1 MKPLNPDDDDIE
13 DDVEDAKLEA
23 LEDRTKDY
31 SDYKYI
37 QKQLADIWTAVA
49 RGYEDK
55 QEQNDII
62 DEAWDI
68 YNCVLGGN
76 QNYTG
81 VSKVYVPIVRD
92 AMLARETRFINM
104 LFPQTGRYVDIT
116 GNGGETPYELVALID
131 KYVKEAK
138 LRQLVAPSMIRTG
151 DVCGQYGLYPEWIET
166 TRHVASKTKKSEMQT
181 PMGDDIEEAEQYDD
195 VEYEKIIEGRPS
207 VMVLDARDYLML
219 PVTTDDPQDCE
230 IVSITLKFTKA
241 KIKKW
246 VKAGIFEKGP
256 ADSLIENMGMKATKQ
271 PDTGKKASAA
281 VGVKTDSKGN
291 KTAKVQQVWTKLKIK
306 GEERLLVTHFAGEDL
321 ILSCKRNPYWCDRV
335 PLITQPVEKV
345 PNSVWGK
352 SQIDPVKTLQYEAN
366 DAVNKG
372 FDSSSYALLPIIM
385 TDPEKNPQAGSM
397 VLAMAAIWYC
407 DPNST
412 KFAEFPALWKDAFTI
427 VGSCKQQIFESLSV
441 NPAMIP
447 HGNAGKKPS
456 QAQIAQEQQVALES
470 SSDNVASIQ
479 EGIFSQLVEWF
490 YELDYQYRTEAV
502 TVKKYGEFGL
512 QASMDQVEPFQTR
525 SRYEFKWYGTE
536 GFKATQQVQQQISW
550 LNVISKIP
558 PQQLNGRKVDLGPL
572 IEQMNGTILGPR
584 LAPKVLIDQRHQL
597 TMTVELENNLLHQGF
612 PVQVHEMDDDPE
624 HIKGH
629 MAEFQQ
635 LLGMP
640 PELIEGN
647 NTARLAKGHILE
659 HIKAMKAKAMMA
671 QGAQPGSQGG
681 PKPGAQAQP
690 PTGAQNPPGAVNP
703 DQMPM
708 NMPRKGM

>member
-1 MKPLNPDDDDIE
+1 MKPTNPEDDDEEEI
-13 DDVEDAKLEA
+13 DDTKEAA
-23 LEDRTKDY
+23 LEDRMTDY
-31 SDYKYI
+31 AQYKYI
-37 QKQLADIWTAVA
+37 QSQLADVWSAVA

-55 QEQNDII
+55 EEQNGII
-62 DEAWDI
+62 DDCWDAF
-68 YNCVLGGN
+68 NCVLGGN

-81 VSKVYVPIVRD
+81 VSEVYVPVIRD
-92 AMLARETRFINM
+92 ALLARETRFINM
-104 LFPQTGRYVDIT
+104 LFPQTGRFVDIV
-116 GNGGETPYELVALID
+116 GNNGETPYELVALMD
-131 KYVKEAK
+131 KYIKEAK

-151 DVCGQYGLYPEWIET
+151 DVTGQYALYPEWIET
-166 TRHVASKTKKSEMQT
+166 TRHVTSKTKVSEMQN
-181 PMGDDIEEAEQYDD
+181 PMGDDVEEADSYDD
-195 VEYEKIIEGRPS
+195 IEYEKIKEGRPG
-207 VMVLDARDYLML
+207 VTVLDARDYLML
-219 PVTTDDPQDCE
+219 PATTDDPQDCE

-246 VKAGIFEKGP
+246 IKAGIFEKAP
-256 ADSLIENMGMKATKQ
+256 AKMLLQNMGSKYIKQ
-271 PDTGKKASAA
+271 PDTGKKALSSI
-281 VGVKTDSKGN
+281 GIKTDSKGN
-291 KTAKVQQVWTKLKIK
+291 KQAFIQQVWCKLKIK
-306 GEERLLVTHFAGEDL
+306 GEERLMVVHFAGEDNVL
-321 ILSCKRNPYWCDRV
+321 GCKRNPYWCDRV

-352 SQIDPVKTLQYEAN
+352 SQVDPVLSLQYEAN

-456 QAQIAQEQQVALES
+456 QAQVAQEQQVALES
-470 SSDNVASIQ
+470 SSDNVAAIQ
-479 EGIFSQLVEWF
+479 EGMFSQLVEWF
-490 YELDYQYRTEAV
+490 YEFDYQYRTEAV

-512 QASMDQVEPFQTR
+512 QASMDQVEPFQVR

-558 PQQLNGRKVDLGPL
+558 PQQLNGRKVDVGPL

-597 TMTVELENNLLHQGF
+597 TMTVQLENQLLHQGF
-612 PVQVHEMDDDPE
+612 PIQVHEMDDDPE
-624 HIKGH
+624 HIQGH
-629 MAEFQQ
+629 MQEFGE
-635 LLGMP
+635 LLQMP
-640 PELIEGN
+640 PEIIEGN
-647 NTARLAKGHILE
+647 NTARMVKGHILE
-659 HIKAMKAKAMMA
+659 HIKAMKMKATMA
-671 QGAQPGSQGG
+671 QGAQPGQQGA
-681 PKPGAQAQP
+681 PRPGAMVQAPSGGQQP
-690 PTGAQNPPGAVNP
+690 AGAVHQ